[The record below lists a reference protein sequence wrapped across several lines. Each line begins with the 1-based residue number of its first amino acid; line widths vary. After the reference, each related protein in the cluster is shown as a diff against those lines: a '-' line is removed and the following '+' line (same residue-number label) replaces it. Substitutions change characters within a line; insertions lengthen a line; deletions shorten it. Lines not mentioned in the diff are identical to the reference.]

1 MLGNPTSTKNGGS
14 GSARRCESWRCS
26 PQDDCRAISAL
37 LSGGAVPPAKTRRPQ
52 WPRAAR
58 RLRPW
63 FPWGRVRSGP
73 PV

>member
-1 MLGNPTSTKNGGS
+1 VKADGA
-14 GSARRCESWRCS
+14 ARKTTW
-26 PQDDCRAISAL
+26 RAISAL